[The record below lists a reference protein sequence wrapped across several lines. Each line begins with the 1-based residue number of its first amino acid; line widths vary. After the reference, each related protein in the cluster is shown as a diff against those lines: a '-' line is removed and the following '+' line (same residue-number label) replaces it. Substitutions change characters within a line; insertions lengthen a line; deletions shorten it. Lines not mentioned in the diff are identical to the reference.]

1 MNSEQKDRLLGEAR
15 ARVSQV
21 QEETGRQIAKN
32 DLILAKYNGSRDPVE
47 QKLAA
52 HFAERH
58 DQLVQLSPSP
68 FFVRCDVADETGSK
82 KSLYFAKHQLIEES
96 IFSWTSPASRLR
108 FADIGSVEYVVSE
121 GSSWTGSLARKDQ
134 FLITDGKIV
143 FMTSEAGEYS
153 RTMVYQEQLSKRKAG
168 FILPEI
174 IERMERAQDDV
185 VRADYRGSFLIAGPA
200 GSGKTTLAFHRIAFL
215 LQSPDTSSLFS
226 QDNVIVF
233 VQDESTREYFGKL
246 LPDLGLHHVR
256 VTTFATWAFER
267 LNLIDYHFIR
277 RPNGV
282 DRSIDDF
289 ETAKLGAL
297 RAGVTDAPS
306 NKDPYVTLQGLY
318 SDRFSSENATLFADQ
333 ITRRELDR
341 IDITL
346 LLILQ
351 YQNNQSFT
359 FEEEYFQQKKS
370 FEIIRKK
377 RTAPLQYTFM
387 VLDEIQNYL
396 PEQITLL
403 RSCIDPKT
411 KAMLYVGDLG
421 QRVLFGTLEKWADVG
436 EDFTSD
442 RKVVLDKVYRS
453 TKQIMTYIKSVGFDV
468 SLPDELREG
477 GEVVEKY
484 FPDAESQIAFVHD
497 RISNLETGVQIGLL
511 AFTESDLAPYRQF
524 SESNPSLHIL
534 TVHQSQGVE
543 FDQVFLVGVDRG
555 LFDASGDETSERAK
569 IQRDLLYVALTR
581 AMDQLF
587 IVGNT
592 ALAGLAL
599 R

>member
-15 ARVSQV
+15 TRVSQV

-32 DLILAKYNGSRDPVE
+32 DLQLAKYNGSRDPVE

-58 DQLVQLSPSP
+58 DQLVQLAPSP
-68 FFVRCDVADETGSK
+68 FFVRCDVADAGGSK

-108 FADIGSVEYVVSE
+108 FADIGSVEYVVNE
-121 GSSWTGSLARKDQ
+121 GSSWAGSLARKDQ

-143 FMTSEAGEYS
+143 FMTSEAGEYP

-185 VRADYRGSFLIAGPA
+185 VRADHRGSFLIAGPA

-215 LQSPDTSSLFS
+215 LQSPDTSNLFS

-233 VQDESTREYFGKL
+233 VQDESTRAYFGKL
-246 LPDLGLHHVR
+246 LPDLGLHHVQ
-256 VTTFATWAFER
+256 VTTFAAWSFER
-267 LNLIDYHFIR
+267 LNLVDYHFIR

-289 ETAKLGAL
+289 ETAKLRAL
-297 RAGVTDAPS
+297 RSGIIDAVS
-306 NKDPYVTLQGLY
+306 NKNPYITLRNLY
-318 SDRFSSENATLFADQ
+318 SSHLSPENTALFTDQ
-333 ITRRELDR
+333 VASRELDR

-346 LLILQ
+346 LLAIQ
-351 YQNNQSFT
+351 HRSNQGFT

-370 FEIIRKK
+370 FEIIRKN
-377 RTAPLQYTFM
+377 RTTPLQYTFM

-396 PEQITLL
+396 PEQVTLL

-436 EDFTSD
+436 EDFAND

-453 TKQIMTYIKSVGFDV
+453 SKQIMTYIQSVGFDV
-468 SLPDELREG
+468 ALPDELREG
-477 GEVVEKY
+477 NEVIEHCL
-484 FPDAESQIAFVHD
+484 DNSESQATFVRD
-497 RISNLETGVQIGLL
+497 RIADLESGTQIGIL
-511 AFTESDLAPYRQF
+511 AFSESDLTSYRGL
-524 SESNPSLHIL
+524 SESNPNIHVL

-543 FDQVFLVGVDRG
+543 FDHVFLVGISQD
-555 LFDASGDETSERAK
+555 LFDSSNNEASERAK
-569 IQRDLLYVALTR
+569 IQKDLLYVALTR
-581 AMDQLF
+581 AMDGLT
-587 IVGNT
+587 IVGKSLLKDCI
-592 ALAGLAL
+592 A
-599 R
+599 

>member
-1 MNSEQKDRLLGEAR
+1 MNSEQKDQLLGEAKV
-15 ARVSQV
+15 RVSQV
-21 QEETGRQIAKN
+21 QTETGRQITKN
-32 DLILAKYNGSRDPVE
+32 DLSLAKYNGSRDPVE

-58 DQLVQLSPSP
+58 DQLVQLAPSP
-68 FFVRCDVADETGSK
+68 FFVRCDVKDANGGK

-108 FADIGSVEYVVSE
+108 FADIGSVEYIVNND
-121 GSSWTGSLARKDQ
+121 SSWTGTLDRKDQ

-143 FMTSEAGEYS
+143 FMTSEAGEYP
-153 RTMVYQEQLSKRKAG
+153 RTMVYQEQLSQRKAG

-185 VRADYRGSFLIAGPA
+185 VRADHRGSFLIAGPA

-233 VQDESTREYFGKL
+233 VQDESTRAYFGKL

-256 VTTFATWAFER
+256 VTTFAAWAFER
-267 LNLIDYHFIR
+267 LNLTDYHFVR

-282 DRSIDDF
+282 DRSVDDF
-289 ETAKLGAL
+289 ETAKLRAL
-297 RAGVTDAPS
+297 RAGVIDAAS
-306 NKDPYVTLQGLY
+306 NKDPYITLQNLY
-318 SDRFSSENATLFADQ
+318 SSHFSSESAALFANQ
-333 ITRRELDR
+333 IAHRELDR

-346 LLILQ
+346 LLTLQ
-351 YQNNQSFT
+351 YRSNRGFT

-377 RTAPLQYTFM
+377 RTTPLQYTFM

-396 PEQITLL
+396 PEQVTLL

-421 QRVLFGTLEKWADVG
+421 QRVLFGTLERWADVG
-436 EDFTSD
+436 EDFTNE

-453 TKQIMTYIKSVGFDV
+453 SRQIMTYIKNIGFDV
-468 SLPDELREG
+468 ALPDELREG
-477 GEVVEKY
+477 SEVVEKT
-484 FPDAESQIAFVHD
+484 FADVESQITFVRD
-497 RISNLETGVQIGLL
+497 RIAEIESGAQIGIL
-511 AFTESDLAPYRQF
+511 AFSESDLAAYREL
-524 SESNPSLHIL
+524 SEANPNLHIL

-555 LFDASGDETSERAK
+555 LFDASSDKTSERAK

-581 AMDQLF
+581 AMDGLT
-587 IVGNT
+587 IVGGSLLKDCI
-592 ALAGLAL
+592 A
-599 R
+599 

>member
-32 DLILAKYNGSRDPVE
+32 DLQLAKYNGSRDPVE

-52 HFAERH
+52 HFAARH
-58 DQLVQLSPSP
+58 DQLVQLAPSP
-68 FFVRCDVADETGSK
+68 FFVRCDVADESGSK

-108 FADIGSVEYVVSE
+108 FADIGAVEYIVSND
-121 GSSWTGSLARKDQ
+121 SSWTGTLDRKDQ
-134 FLITDGKIV
+134 FLITNGKIA

-185 VRADYRGSFLIAGPA
+185 VRADHRGSFLIAGPA

-233 VQDESTREYFGKL
+233 VQDESTRAYFGKL
-246 LPDLGLHHVR
+246 LPDLGLHHVQ
-256 VTTFATWAFER
+256 VTTFAAWAFER
-267 LNLIDYHFIR
+267 LNLTEYHFIR

-289 ETAKLGAL
+289 ETVKLRAL
-297 RAGVTDAPS
+297 RAGSFNAAS
-306 NKDPYVTLQGLY
+306 NKDPYITLRNLY
-318 SDRFSSENATLFADQ
+318 SSHFSPENTALFADQ
-333 ITRRELDR
+333 VARREFDR

-346 LLILQ
+346 LLALQ
-351 YQNNQSFT
+351 YERNQGFT

-377 RTAPLQYTFM
+377 RTTPLQYTFM

-396 PEQITLL
+396 PEQVTLL

-436 EDFTSD
+436 EDFTND

-453 TKQIMTYIKSVGFDV
+453 SKQIMTYIKNVGFDV
-468 SLPDELREG
+468 ALPDELREG
-477 GEVVEKY
+477 GEVIERC
-484 FPDAESQIAFVHD
+484 FDNAESQMDFV
-497 RISNLETGVQIGLL
+497 RGCINKLESDTQIGIL
-511 AFTESDLAPYRQF
+511 AFSDSDLAPYRQLF
-524 SESNPSLHIL
+524 ESNTNIHVL

-543 FDQVFLVGVDRG
+543 FDHVFLVGVNRE
-555 LFDASGDETSERAK
+555 LFDLSGDAASERAK

-581 AMDQLF
+581 AMDGLT
-587 IVGNT
+587 IVGESLLKDCI
-592 ALAGLAL
+592 A
-599 R
+599 

>member
-1 MNSEQKDRLLGEAR
+1 MNSEQKDQLLGEAKV
-15 ARVSQV
+15 RVSQV
-21 QEETGRQIAKN
+21 QAEAGKQIAKN
-32 DLILAKYNGSRDPVE
+32 DLQLAKYNGSRDPVE

-58 DQLVQLSPSP
+58 DQLVQLAPSP
-68 FFVRCDVADETGSK
+68 FFVRCDVSDEAGSK

-143 FMTSEAGEYS
+143 FMTSEAGEYP

-185 VRADYRGSFLIAGPA
+185 VRADHRGSFLIAGPA

-215 LQSPDTSSLFS
+215 LQSPDTANLFS

-233 VQDESTREYFGKL
+233 VQDDATREYFGKL
-246 LPDLGLHHVR
+246 LPDLGLHHVQ

-267 LNLIDYHFIR
+267 LNLLDSHFIR

-282 DRSIDDF
+282 DRAIGDF
-289 ETAKLGAL
+289 ETAKLRAL
-297 RAGVTDAPS
+297 RSGINDAPS
-306 NKDPYVTLQGLY
+306 GKDPYTTLRNRY
-318 SDRFSSENATLFADQ
+318 SSHFSAENTALFADQ
-333 ITRRELDR
+333 IARREFDR
-341 IDITL
+341 IDLTL
-346 LLILQ
+346 LLALQ
-351 YQNNQSFT
+351 YERNRGFT

-377 RTAPLQYTFM
+377 RTTPLQYTFM

-396 PEQITLL
+396 PEQVTLL

-436 EDFTSD
+436 EDFTND

-453 TKQIMTYIKSVGFDV
+453 SKQIMAYIKSVGFDV
-468 SLPDELREG
+468 ALPDELRDG
-477 GEVVEKY
+477 GEVIERC
-484 FPDAESQIAFVHD
+484 FDDAESQRDFVGD
-497 RISNLETGVQIGLL
+497 RIADLESGAQTGIL
-511 AFTESDLAPYRQF
+511 AFSESDLAPYRGL
-524 SESNPSLHIL
+524 SESNPNIHVL

-543 FDQVFLVGVDRG
+543 FDHVFLVGIHRQ
-555 LFDASGDETSERAK
+555 LFDASGGEASERAK
-569 IQRDLLYVALTR
+569 IQKDLLYVALTR
-581 AMDQLF
+581 AMDGLT
-587 IVGNT
+587 IVGESLLKDCI
-592 ALAGLAL
+592 A
-599 R
+599 

>member
-1 MNSEQKDRLLGEAR
+1 MNSEQKDQLLGEAR

-32 DLILAKYNGSRDPVE
+32 DLNLAKYNGSRDPVE

-58 DQLVQLSPSP
+58 DQLVQLAPSP
-68 FFVRCDVADETGSK
+68 FFVRCDVADEAGSK

-108 FADIGSVEYVVSE
+108 FADIGSVEYVVNE

-143 FMTSEAGEYS
+143 FMTSEAGEYP

-185 VRADYRGSFLIAGPA
+185 VRADHRGSFLIAGPA

-215 LQSPDTSSLFS
+215 LQSPDTANLFS

-233 VQDESTREYFGKL
+233 VQDEATRAYFGKL
-246 LPDLGLHHVR
+246 LPDLGLHHVQ
-256 VTTFATWAFER
+256 VTTFAAWAFER

-289 ETAKLGAL
+289 ETAKLRAL
-297 RAGVTDAPS
+297 RSGIIDQS
-306 NKDPYVTLQGLY
+306 SGKDPYITLRNLY
-318 SDRFSSENATLFADQ
+318 SSHFSSENAALFADQ
-333 ITRRELDR
+333 IARGEFDR

-346 LLILQ
+346 LLASQ
-351 YQNNQSFT
+351 YKANSGFT

-377 RTAPLQYTFM
+377 RTTPLQYTFM

-396 PEQITLL
+396 PEQVTLL

-421 QRVLFGTLEKWADVG
+421 QRVLFGTLEKWTDVG
-436 EDFTSD
+436 EDFTND

-468 SLPDELREG
+468 ALPDELREG
-477 GEVVEKY
+477 GEVVEKLFTY
-484 FPDAESQIAFVHD
+484 AESRVAFVCD
-497 RISNLETGVQIGLL
+497 QINSLESGTQIGVL
-511 AFTESDLAPYRQF
+511 AFSENDLDSYRHLA
-524 SESNPSLHIL
+524 ESNPNLHIL

-543 FDQVFLVGVDRG
+543 FDHVFLVGVDRG
-555 LFDASGDETSERAK
+555 LFDDSSNQVSERSK

-581 AMDQLF
+581 AMDGLT
-587 IVGNT
+587 IVGGSLLKDCI
-592 ALAGLAL
+592 A
-599 R
+599 